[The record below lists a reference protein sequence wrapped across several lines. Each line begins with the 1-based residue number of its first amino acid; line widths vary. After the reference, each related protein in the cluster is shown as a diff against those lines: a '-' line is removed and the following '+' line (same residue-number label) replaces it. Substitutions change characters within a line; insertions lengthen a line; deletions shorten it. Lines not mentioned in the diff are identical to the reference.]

1 MPRMELEFSIPK
13 KNISHMALII
23 NNDKEDE

>member
-1 MPRMELEFSIPK
+1 MHRMELEFSILR
-13 KNISHMALII
+13 KNILHMALII